1 MVMGKR
7 AAMSEADHR
16 IVTDAVAQAERG
28 TDAEIV
34 TIIARR
40 SDAYHDVGLHWAVLA
55 AFLVPAFAAAFP
67 DHYEGMLIWL
77 LGEWTHDLPL
87 RMVMLLLLGNMI
99 IKFLVVRYLLA
110 IPALRM
116 IFTPGS
122 TKARRVRR
130 RALLLFR
137 TAAEARTA
145 GLTGVLLY
153 LSLDERRAEIVAD
166 EAIATTVSPEA
177 WGEAMAALI
186 DEVREGRVAQGMALA
201 IGKAGAILAEHCPK
215 TAGNPNELPDRLIE
229 L

>member
-1 MVMGKR
+1 MGKR

-16 IVTDAVAQAERG
+16 LITDAVSRAEAR

-34 TIIARR
+34 TIVASR
-40 SDAYHDVGLHWAVLA
+40 SDAYHDVGLHWAILA
-55 AFLVPAFAAAFP
+55 AFLVPAFAAIFP
-67 DHYEGMLIWL
+67 LWYEQALIWL

-99 IKFLVVRYLLA
+99 LKFLVVRYLLA

-116 IFTPGS
+116 ALTPGS
-122 TKARRVRR
+122 TKSRRVRR

-145 GLTGVLLY
+145 RLTGMLLY
-153 LSLDERRAEIVAD
+153 LSLDEHRAEIVAD
-166 EAIATTVSPEA
+166 ETIAATVSPEA
-177 WGEAMAALI
+177 WGEAMAAMI
-186 DEVREGRVAQGMALA
+186 DEVREGRIAQGMALA
-201 IGKAGAILAEHCPK
+201 IDKAGAILAEHCPK
-215 TAGNPNELPDRLIE
+215 TEGNPNELPDRLIE

>member
-1 MVMGKR
+1 MGKR
-7 AAMSEADHR
+7 KAMSEADHR
-16 IVTDAVAQAERG
+16 LITDAVAAAEAR

-34 TIIARR
+34 TIVASR
-40 SDAYHDVGLHWAVLA
+40 SDAYHDVGLHWAILA
-55 AFLVPAFAAAFP
+55 AFLVPAFAAIFP
-67 DHYEGMLIWL
+67 HWYEQALIWL

-99 IKFLVVRYLLA
+99 LKFLVVRYLLA

-122 TKARRVRR
+122 TKSRRVRR

-145 GLTGVLLY
+145 RLTGVLLY
-153 LSLDERRAEIVAD
+153 LSLDEHRAEIVAD
-166 EAIATTVSPEA
+166 EAIAAKVSPEA
-177 WGEAMAALI
+177 WGEAMAAMI

-201 IGKAGAILAEHCPK
+201 IEKAGIILAEHCPK